1 MIRVV
6 NMQRLIQPKEFSP
19 LEKINECKNKEL
31 YDLTVSF
38 ENIELVVISDYL
50 SEIKSKA
57 KVEAIIHLTNI
68 YLMKMNALQVAYE
81 KNNIQEFVENLT
93 DESLDEY
100 IEFFSEEKAL
110 VTEIGKEVQTK
121 LLEER
126 KRRIKPMKR

>member
-50 SEIKSKA
+50 SEIKKDA
-57 KVEAIIHLTNI
+57 IIKAIIHLTNI